1 MSPLFMSFRKHNFKS
16 KKLFLLELFK
26 EFFFLSLT
34 MNVSHTLLIYI
45 MMNDM
50 IDFPLLAR
58 TSGADTYFEY
68 FF

>member
-1 MSPLFMSFRKHNFKS
+1 
-16 KKLFLLELFK
+16 
-26 EFFFLSLT
+26 
-34 MNVSHTLLIYI
+34 MNVSYTLLIYI

-50 IDFPLLAR
+50 IDFPLPAR